1 MISVTVLNYQRMQA
15 SVIDVGGIMHSNRS
29 PGRCI
34 RCEAI
39 TRSYIG
45 VKVKGKVLCKHCAGA
60 QGYTD
65 EPMEEAIGDGPV

>member
-1 MISVTVLNYQRMQA
+1 MVN
-15 SVIDVGGIMHSNRS
+15 SNRS
-29 PGRCI
+29 IGRCI
-34 RCEAI
+34 RCNAN

-45 VKVKGKVLCKHCAGA
+45 KKVTVRGQVGSVLCKHCARA